1 MLEGGP
7 RLSPK
12 NIRLAVP
19 RSFMKNT
26 RSGLKVCLLAAACAA
41 LLSPW
46 AGAADWKFSASFNYD
61 TGDYGTGSRTDSI
74 YIPLTLKRYYS
85 VGELYVTVPILRQS
99 STGQVTRVGGRPVRA
114 TGGKGGGTA
123 SAESGVGDMI
133 VGGSYILKKEGP
145 KSFDLAAAGKLKL
158 PTANETHGLGTG
170 EIDQGAGLEFAKELN
185 QDLTLLADGYYTII
199 GDPEGTDFNNQ
210 LAFDIGFYRPLNG
223 KLGLTVLYETRS
235 ALADGN
241 ADPRELSGTLDYKS
255 ADGNQ
260 YTGGLLLGLSDGS
273 PDLGLSVGL
282 SRRF

>member
-1 MLEGGP
+1 LPPGGGLRGAPVAVGRCGRLEIQRLLQLRYRRLRDRQPHGFHLYPAHPQTLLQRGGALRNGTDP
-7 RLSPK
+7 
-12 NIRLAVP
+12 
-19 RSFMKNT
+19 
-26 RSGLKVCLLAAACAA
+26 AAELYRAGDQGGRQ
-41 LLSPW
+41 
-46 AGAADWKFSASFNYD
+46 AGARHR
-61 TGDYGTGSRTDSI
+61 G
-74 YIPLTLKRYYS
+74 KRRRD
-85 VGELYVTVPILRQS
+85 GFR
-99 STGQVTRVGGRPVRA
+99 GG
-114 TGGKGGGTA
+114 
-123 SAESGVGDMI
+123 
-133 VGGSYILKKEGP
+133 LKKEGP
-145 KSFDLAAAGKLKL
+145 KSFNLAAAGKLKL